1 MTKEEKNQEILVI
14 KDYAKKESIPIMQ
27 DEGIEFLTSFI
38 EKKGAKDILEI
49 GTAIGYS
56 AIMMALV
63 NSNIHVTTIERDETR
78 YLEALKNI
86 KKFDLENRITLIYND
101 ALNVEL
107 DGDYDLIFIDAAK
120 GKNQEFFNHFE
131 KNLREDGFII
141 TDNMGFHGYV
151 DMNEEEIP
159 SKNIKGIVKKIKD
172 YIYFLE
178 NNMQYK
184 TTIYTVDNINPGKL
198 EILNQDSD
206 LTFGSIRYYSVN
218 DYSQAKS

>member
-1 MTKEEKNQEILVI
+1 MTKEEKNLEII
-14 KDYAKKESIPIMQ
+14 KLKEYARKENIPIMQ

-38 EKKGAKDILEI
+38 EKKGTKNILEV

-63 NSNIHVTTIERDETR
+63 NSNIHITTIERDETR
-78 YLEALKNI
+78 YMEALRNI
-86 KKFDLENRITLIYND
+86 KKFELENRITLIYND

-107 DGDYDLIFIDAAK
+107 DSNFDLIFIDAAK
-120 GKNQEFFNHFE
+120 GKNKEFFDHFE
-131 KNLREDGFII
+131 KNLVNDGFII

-151 DMNEEEIP
+151 EMNEEEIP
-159 SKNIKGIVKKIKD
+159 SKNIRGIVRKIKE

-184 TTIYTVDNINPGKL
+184 TIIYKIGDGIAVT
-198 EILNQDSD
+198 E
-206 LTFGSIRYYSVN
+206 RR
-218 DYSQAKS
+218 

>member
-1 MTKEEKNQEILVI
+1 MTKEERNQEIVRI
-14 KDYAKKESIPIMQ
+14 KDYAKKESIPIMN

-63 NSNIHVTTIERDETR
+63 NSNIHVTTIERDEAR

-86 KKFDLENRITLIYND
+86 KALDLENRITLIYND

-107 DGDYDLIFIDAAK
+107 DGDYDIIFIDAAK

-151 DMNEEEIP
+151 EMNEEEIP
-159 SKNIKGIVKKIKD
+159 SKNIRGIVKKIKN

-178 NNMQYK
+178 NHMQYK
-184 TTIYTVDNINPGKL
+184 TTIYKIGDGIAVT
-198 EILNQDSD
+198 E
-206 LTFGSIRYYSVN
+206 RR
-218 DYSQAKS
+218 

>member
-1 MTKEEKNQEILVI
+1 MTKEEKSQEIIRI
-14 KDYAKKESIPIMQ
+14 KEYAKRENIPIMQ
-27 DEGIEFLTSFI
+27 DEGIEFLSSFI
-38 EKKGAKDILEI
+38 EKKGSKDILEI

-56 AIMMALV
+56 AIMMALT
-63 NSNIHVTTIERDETR
+63 NSSIHVTTIERDETR

-107 DGDYDLIFIDAAK
+107 ESLYDLIFIDAAK
-120 GKNQEFFNHFE
+120 GKNKDFFNHFE
-131 KNLREDGFII
+131 KNLKSDGYII

-151 DMNEEEIP
+151 LMNEDELP
-159 SKNIKGIVKKIKD
+159 SKNIQGIVRKIKD

-184 TTIYTVDNINPGKL
+184 TIIYKIGDGIAVT
-198 EILNQDSD
+198 E
-206 LTFGSIRYYSVN
+206 RR
-218 DYSQAKS
+218 

>member
-1 MTKEEKNQEILVI
+1 MTKEERNVEIVKL
-14 KDYAKKESIPIMQ
+14 KEYAKKENIPIMQ

-38 EKKGAKDILEI
+38 EKKGAKNILEV

-63 NSNIHVTTIERDETR
+63 NSSIHITTIERDEQR
-78 YLEALKNI
+78 YMEALKNI

-107 DGDYDLIFIDAAK
+107 TDEFDIIFIDAAK
-120 GKNQEFFNHFE
+120 GKNQDFFNHFE
-131 KNLREDGFII
+131 KNLKIDGYII

-151 DMNEEEIP
+151 EMDEKDIP
-159 SKNIKGIVKKIKD
+159 SKNIQGIVRKIKD

-184 TTIYTVDNINPGKL
+184 TIIYKIGDGIAVT
-198 EILNQDSD
+198 E
-206 LTFGSIRYYSVN
+206 RR
-218 DYSQAKS
+218 

>member
-184 TTIYTVDNINPGKL
+184 TTIYKIGDGIAVT
-198 EILNQDSD
+198 E
-206 LTFGSIRYYSVN
+206 RR
-218 DYSQAKS
+218 

>member
-1 MTKEEKNQEILVI
+1 MNKEDKSGELTRI
-14 KDYAKKESIPIMQ
+14 KDYARKENIPIMQ

-38 EKKGAKDILEI
+38 EKKGAKSILEV

-63 NSNIHVTTIERDETR
+63 NPSIHVTTIERDEVR

-86 KKFDLENRITLIYND
+86 KKFELENRITLIYND

-107 DGDYDLIFIDAAK
+107 NDEYDLIFIDAAK

-131 KNLREDGFII
+131 KNLKDDGFII

-151 DMNEEEIP
+151 EMEEEAIP
-159 SKNIKGIVKKIKD
+159 SKNIKGIVRKIKD

-184 TTIYTVDNINPGKL
+184 TVIYKIGDGIAVT
-198 EILNQDSD
+198 E
-206 LTFGSIRYYSVN
+206 RR
-218 DYSQAKS
+218 